1 MFIEITIQIFNI
13 MFKKEIIKEN
23 GKIYEVI
30 WQDAYGKRRN
40 INYIADYEEP
50 KPEIKKN
57 KKSLDE

>member
-1 MFIEITIQIFNI
+1 

>member
-1 MFIEITIQIFNI
+1 

-30 WQDAYGKRRN
+30 WQDAYGKRCN

-50 KPEIKKN
+50 KVENKKN